1 MDQKYDNPMRRQLYS
16 IETLITSIYS
26 DTEKKARTVLST
38 PEIYSL
44 KQVVITGCGD
54 SYCAA
59 LAVEQAF
66 RKLTGLSVSALTA
79 IEVSRMDPTEKIGQS
94 PNNPLIIGISNS
106 GRVTRVIEG
115 LMRYGQAGA
124 LTLAIT
130 SNQDSPLVL
139 KADRNLVLSIPEFEK
154 APGIRNYVCSML
166 ALFLLAIRI
175 GEVLGNYTMD
185 LANQYRNELVDSM
198 KYVSQSLKD
207 QDEKILQMAQ
217 KFSDV
222 TSGEL
227 IAQGGDASSA
237 VFIQQKM
244 YEAVGLPCVWGDSE
258 SWFHT
263 NKYLRDF
270 QHTLTIVYIS
280 KRDNG
285 KERTLEAL
293 KRMDFMKRI
302 YIVVTDDEMESDYV
316 LHTPLLA
323 HDIFFPDCGICSAL
337 SASVVSDRNQKRI
350 LQPRLCLPLL

>member
-1 MDQKYDNPMRRQLYS
+1 M
-16 IETLITSIYS
+16 
-26 DTEKKARTVLST
+26 
-38 PEIYSL
+38 
-44 KQVVITGCGD
+44 
-54 SYCAA
+54 
-59 LAVEQAF
+59 
-66 RKLTGLSVSALTA
+66 
-79 IEVSRMDPTEKIGQS
+79 
-94 PNNPLIIGISNS
+94 
-106 GRVTRVIEG
+106 
-115 LMRYGQAGA
+115 
-124 LTLAIT
+124 
-130 SNQDSPLVL
+130 
-139 KADRNLVLSIPEFEK
+139 
-154 APGIRNYVCSML
+154 
-166 ALFLLAIRI
+166 
-175 GEVLGNYTMD
+175 
-185 LANQYRNELVDSM
+185 
-198 KYVSQSLKD
+198 
-207 QDEKILQMAQ
+207 
-217 KFSDV
+217 